1 MGIEEISNE
10 DGIEIDN
17 KLGQFVEYFKVQDKA
32 LIGSLTNMVRIKDPS
47 TGLLI
52 ASIRDPKVDINPY
65 SSMAGVIDMEEAI
78 ANGTVP
84 VFNSEVQPLS
94 FDQQARGWYT
104 MLELI
109 KKTESKKQ
117 FWEFIDRLRIVR

>member
-1 MGIEEISNE
+1 MKAARGLSFDVGIEEISNE
-10 DGIEIDN
+10 EGIEIDN

-65 SSMAGVIDMEEAI
+65 SSMAGIIDMQGAI
-78 ANGTVP
+78 ENGTVP
-84 VFNSEVQPLS
+84 VFNSEVQPMS
-94 FDQQARGWYT
+94 FDER
-104 MLELI
+104 
-109 KKTESKKQ
+109 
-117 FWEFIDRLRIVR
+117 

>member
-1 MGIEEISNE
+1 
-10 DGIEIDN
+10 
-17 KLGQFVEYFKVQDKA
+17 
-32 LIGSLTNMVRIKDPS
+32 MVRIKDPS

-65 SSMAGVIDMEEAI
+65 SSMAGIIDMQGAI
-78 ANGTVP
+78 ENGTVP
-84 VFNSEVQPLS
+84 VFNSEVQPMS
-94 FDQQARGWYT
+94 FDERSMGWYT

-117 FWEFIDRLRIVR
+117 FWEFIDRLRIVRQTYNQILLNKFSKLSKALKRNLDVQ